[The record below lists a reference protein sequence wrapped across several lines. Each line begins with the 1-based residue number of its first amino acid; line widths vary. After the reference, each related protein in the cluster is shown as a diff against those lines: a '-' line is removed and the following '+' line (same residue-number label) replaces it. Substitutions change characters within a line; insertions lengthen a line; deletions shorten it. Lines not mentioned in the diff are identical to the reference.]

1 MSVLKEYFGEGEMAK
16 RQGIIFCVNTKH
28 TVEMEKLLNEAG
40 ISAKSYT
47 GQTKNAEKVMLDFK
61 EKKIRFLCACNM
73 ISEGWDYPELGI
85 LVMARP
91 TLSKVLYLQQI
102 GRGLR
107 KTSVKKNMLTNP
119 FEKFERKRF
128 LYHSKDLG
136 VISMNHALFAQMEKE
151 DFQRAKKQ
159 MREDI
164 RNYYRDMGV

>member
-1 MSVLKEYFGEGEMAK
+1 
-16 RQGIIFCVNTKH
+16 
-28 TVEMEKLLNEAG
+28 MEKLLNEAG

-47 GQTKNAEKVMLDFK
+47 GQTKNAEKIMADFK

-107 KTSVKKNMLTNP
+107 KTDVKKNV
-119 FEKFERKRF
+119 F
-128 LYHSKDLG
+128 
-136 VISMNHALFAQMEKE
+136 VIDVSSLQFSH
-151 DFQRAKKQ
+151 D
-159 MREDI
+159 
-164 RNYYRDMGV
+164 